1 LSKREGATTEFSD
14 LNVFQMYE
22 ANARQPGFWIRRTT
36 WANSCARIVEV
47 GPLNGPPPYYG
58 NPKVFADIHDLTT
71 GALIEA
77 RAKIPV
83 PGTYKTW
90 RRIDTPD
97 WFLDD

>member
-1 LSKREGATTEFSD
+1 MTEFSD

-36 WANSCARIVEV
+36 WGTSCARIVEV
-47 GPLNGPPPYYG
+47 GPLKGPPPYYG
-58 NPKVFADIHDLTT
+58 NPKVYADIHDLTT

-90 RRIDTPD
+90 RRIDAPD
-97 WFLDD
+97 WFRGD